1 MEVVEV
7 SPQVYADA
15 FPNPSHVFNSV
26 EFSVLNE
33 AKCDTVHYLLFKDSK
48 VRLGIIFGVRNNL
61 LITPFSAPFG
71 GLEASNED
79 IKLAQIDS
87 AIDILIKW
95 AMEKKVDGIRIVSP
109 SFFYNHN
116 FLNKVYNCLY
126 RAGFN
131 SSNVELNYQFP
142 SHKFNENYQTDI
154 WYNARKNLKRAF
166 QANLTFEKLDNQKG
180 KLAYDVIALNRKE
193 RGFPL
198 QMSWEQVL
206 ETITLIPT
214 DFFLVK
220 KDELPIAA
228 AVIYHVADQVVQVIY
243 WGDLPEYAEFKTMN
257 FLSFQV
263 FQYYKNIGIEIV
275 DIGPSTKDS
284 IPNYGLCEFKES
296 IGCDILIKT
305 EFYKKLE
312 SQSNQSKQTKTL
324 GNKKSL
330 LAIDAETY
338 HYYFPN
344 DTNPFIS
351 EKFIQLNAHK
361 VDRVIRLIPSKDNIQ
376 IGLIAGI
383 KDGVLKA
390 PFSAPFAGFHCKSEN
405 IYASEIELFL
415 QDLITYAQIESIRE
429 MHITIAPEIYSPSSN
444 AKIVN
449 AMIGL
454 GFQMQLPEIF
464 NHVNLLS
471 FKNEYTHG
479 ASRTYYN
486 QAIKK
491 GLTFSNATSLH
502 DKEAIYSIIVANRV
516 RMKRPIYMSFDD
528 IMKTTSIFSVDFF
541 KVLNAEGTIVAGAI
555 MYREHKEII
564 YALFWGDTLV
574 GRVDRAM
581 DYLIFNLYSHYKS
594 AGYSYIDLG
603 ISTEAGIPNNGLL
616 RFKETH
622 ECKSSLRYSFKW
634 ISQEKS

>member
-1 MEVVEV
+1 
-7 SPQVYADA
+7 
-15 FPNPSHVFNSV
+15 
-26 EFSVLNE
+26 
-33 AKCDTVHYLLFKDSK
+33 
-48 VRLGIIFGVRNNL
+48 
-61 LITPFSAPFG
+61 
-71 GLEASNED
+71 
-79 IKLAQIDS
+79 
-87 AIDILIKW
+87 
-95 AMEKKVDGIRIVSP
+95 
-109 SFFYNHN
+109 
-116 FLNKVYNCLY
+116 
-126 RAGFN
+126 
-131 SSNVELNYQFP
+131 
-142 SHKFNENYQTDI
+142 
-154 WYNARKNLKRAF
+154 
-166 QANLTFEKLDNQKG
+166 
-180 KLAYDVIALNRKE
+180 
-193 RGFPL
+193 
-198 QMSWEQVL
+198 
-206 ETITLIPT
+206 
-214 DFFLVK
+214 
-220 KDELPIAA
+220 
-228 AVIYHVADQVVQVIY
+228 
-243 WGDLPEYAEFKTMN
+243 
-257 FLSFQV
+257 
-263 FQYYKNIGIEIV
+263 
-275 DIGPSTKDS
+275 
-284 IPNYGLCEFKES
+284 
-296 IGCDILIKT
+296 
-305 EFYKKLE
+305 LE

-361 VDRVIRLIPSKDNIQ
+361 VDRVIRLIPSKDNIK

-390 PFSAPFAGFHCKSEN
+390 PFSAPFAGFHCKTEN

-471 FKNEYTHG
+471 FKNEYTHS

-486 QAIKK
+486 QSIKK

-516 RMKRPIYMSFDD
+516 RMNRPIYMSFDD

-603 ISTEAGIPNNGLL
+603 ISTEAGNPNEGLL